1 MEIRSEA
8 GVGIVNDPK
17 KESDPGLR
25 AGIDA
30 DLVVVIDDADHGLV
44 IENDAA
50 GVVVEIIE
58 DREIEDTDLTNG
70 CVHPS
75 FCGSR
80 NPITVLK
87 TTLFLFWSSSK
98 L

>member
-1 MEIRSEA
+1 MEIESEA
-8 GVGIVNDPK
+8 GAGIVNDPK

-44 IENDAA
+44 IVNDAA

-58 DREIEDTDLTNG
+58 DREIEDTDLTNC

-80 NPITVLK
+80 NPITVLQ
-87 TTLFLFWSSSK
+87 TTSF
-98 L
+98 